1 MILKKDLIYEIW
13 YIEQFA
19 GLIALKEIDGW
30 NKKTELG
37 YWITSRFEGLGLI
50 TNSCRT
56 LLDLSFDQL
65 GIKRVQL
72 KAAVGNAKSCLV
84 AERLNFKMEGIERAG
99 EKHRGH
105 YMDLIV
111 YSVLKEEW
119 EKNN

>member
-1 MILKKDLIYEIW
+1 M
-13 YIEQFA
+13 
-19 GLIALKEIDGW
+19 
-30 NKKTELG
+30 
-37 YWITSRFEGLGLI
+37 
-50 TNSCRT
+50 
-56 LLDLSFDQL
+56 DLSFDQL